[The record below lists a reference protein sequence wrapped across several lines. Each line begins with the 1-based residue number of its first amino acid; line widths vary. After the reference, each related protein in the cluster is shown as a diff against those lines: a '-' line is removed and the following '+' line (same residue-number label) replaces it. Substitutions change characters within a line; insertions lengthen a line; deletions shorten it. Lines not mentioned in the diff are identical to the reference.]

1 MEFAIGL
8 FVGALLFWLFVDRKK
23 VSGEFIIDC
32 SDPLNDEFCT
42 LRLYDHIDTIWNKKT
57 ITVKVRTIS
66 QK

>member
-1 MEFAIGL
+1 MEFIVGI

-32 SDPLNDEFCT
+32 SDPLSDELCT